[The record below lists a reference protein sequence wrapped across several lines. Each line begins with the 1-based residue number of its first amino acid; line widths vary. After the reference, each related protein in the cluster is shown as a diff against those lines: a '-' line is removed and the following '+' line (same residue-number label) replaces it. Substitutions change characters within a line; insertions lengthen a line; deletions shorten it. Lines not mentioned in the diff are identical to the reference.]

1 MTSKSKVTKPGDLL
15 AGEASTNKA
24 IARAIKIF
32 FKTLFVRNGRVN

>member
-24 IARAIKIF
+24 IARAMKIF
-32 FKTLFVRNGRVN
+32 FKNIVC